1 MDDGDDE
8 EDEDKDEDEDE
19 EEDEDEDE
27 DYKDD
32 DGSDESDGSDERTD
46 HFLWIKWRLFYR
58 DPSITC
64 RQRPVS
70 GSQCAGGSVPNIRG
84 YLKQS
89 FRWAPTIWKDSGFG
103 IFQELTQ
110 KAGRNSASCQL
121 AFCKKAPPLLLL

>member
-1 MDDGDDE
+1 VDDGDDE
-8 EDEDKDEDEDE
+8 EYEDKDED
-19 EEDEDEDE
+19 EDEDEDE

-32 DGSDESDGSDERTD
+32 DGSDESDERTG

-84 YLKQS
+84 YLKIS
-89 FRWAPTIWKDSGFG
+89 DL
-103 IFQELTQ
+103 E
-110 KAGRNSASCQL
+110 
-121 AFCKKAPPLLLL
+121 